1 MAVLGACRRQ
11 GRWEVSARTSALV
24 IFGHCHIDFR
34 EAYADAELENMKL
47 SVFCLFGNATF
58 LMPEGAHVRPSVVS
72 LLASTGFDVPP
83 SDAESSLPTIV
94 LESTTLFGRCR
105 VEIATDEVAT
115 DESGLEVELPEAEE
129 PREDGEPS
137 NARRDLEEV
146 EAKAE
151 EAPPIPT
158 PVQTVPVE
166 IAADETSEESAAEPE
181 QGVAG
186 REDDPVATVLFG
198 VVERFVRCLDQL
210 YAVVLRRR
218 PEERGCA
225 E

>member
-34 EAYADAELENMKL
+34 EAYADPELENMKL

-105 VEIATDEVAT
+105 VEIATDES
-115 DESGLEVELPEAEE
+115 ELEVGLPEADE

-146 EAKAE
+146 ETKAE

-158 PVQTVPVE
+158 PVQTVPAE
-166 IAADETSEESAAEPE
+166 IAADETSEGSAAEPE
-181 QGVAG
+181 QGDQVA
-186 REDDPVATVLFG
+186 A
-198 VVERFVRCLDQL
+198 
-210 YAVVLRRR
+210 
-218 PEERGCA
+218 
-225 E
+225 